1 MNRFAAAFLLVAALG
16 VQAAS
21 RTANTAP
28 ASTPAPAA
36 AARQTLEV
44 AVDGLNCALCS
55 EAMKTSLK
63 KVAGA
68 SDLEPRLECGRIYL
82 EVDPSATLNEA
93 GLSFALMSNGFNF
106 KGVRPVSQSLAQ
118 VRAHKDC

>member
-1 MNRFAAAFLLVAALG
+1 MSRFIAAILFAAALTA
-16 VQAAS
+16 QAAPTS
-21 RTANTAP
+21 SSAP
-28 ASTPAPAA
+28 ASTPAP

-68 SDLEPRLECGRIYL
+68 TDLEPRLECGRIYL

-106 KGVRPVSQSLAQ
+106 KGVRPVPQSLKQ